1 MSPRFHGFLE
11 LQGKG
16 AKSDDTEKTETD
28 NVDPEIS
35 WTHSNYSSDLLL
47 GINDNRA

>member
-1 MSPRFHGFLE
+1 MKPRSHGFLE
-11 LQGKG
+11 RQEKG

-28 NVDPEIS
+28 NVDSEVS
-35 WTHSNYSSDLLL
+35 WTYSDYSSDLLL